1 MYFLIWSVHSFYFLH
16 HLLLSIDCRFSVGC
30 FSDGWLFIVPW
41 VRFLVCQTISV
52 DPFCDR
58 VESSETF
65 CSHTASAEHKPIL
78 CFYVNLLSTK
88 IHRSNWV
95 FLGFPGGAGGKE
107 PARQCKRYKRC
118 GFNPWVGKIPWRR
131 AWQPTS
137 IFLPGESHG

>member
-131 AWQPTS
+131 AW
-137 IFLPGESHG
+137 